1 MAERAG
7 ELEGT
12 LGDAV
17 RARRLEHRLTQSEL
31 ADRAN
36 VSLGAVKNLEAGRG
50 SSTTTLVRVVHAL
63 GEDDWLSGLRPV
75 RPTFNPVDLADQ
87 RRGTRRVPRRVRRP
101 AQS

>member
-1 MAERAG
+1 MAERTG
-7 ELEGT
+7 ELEAT
-12 LGDAV
+12 LGAAV
-17 RARRLEHRLTQSEL
+17 RALRLDHRLTQSEL

-63 GEDDWLSGLRPV
+63 GEDDWLGHLRPV
-75 RPTFNPVDLADQ
+75 CPSFNPVDLADE